1 MISIDVPNFAQ
12 RFPDLAAQLSGD
24 ELEAMFHAFDVLEI
38 GAEEA
43 LIAEGTVTDALYLVW
58 DGELD
63 VSMTTPYGEQDI
75 AHVGSGAFLGEVSL
89 MDPGPATATVT
100 TKEGCTVLVLNNSQ
114 LENLWQGHPRLAA
127 IFLRRLAQV
136 VADRIRASNTYLDE
150 IMSEQ
155 TPILPPDTVVEAH
168 TLLYQSGKAQS

>member
-1 MISIDVPNFAQ
+1 MIPIDVPNFAQ

-24 ELEAMFHAFDVLEI
+24 ELDAMFHAFDVLEI

-75 AHVGSGAFLGEVSL
+75 AHVGPGAFLGEVSL

-100 TKEGCTVLVLNNSQ
+100 TKEGCTVLVLNYSQ
-114 LENLWQGHPRLAA
+114 LEKLWQGHPRLAA
-127 IFLRRLAQV
+127 VFLRRLAQV

-155 TPILPPDTVVEAH
+155 TPILPPDAVVEAH
-168 TLLYQSGKAQS
+168 TLLYQSGKA